1 PAREARGA
9 RRSGG
14 RATIRIEI
22 RVVRRSRFG
31 VRREPRTTNH
41 EPRTGTTHDAPR
53 TTNGMAQRTISV
65 LLLLSALQIPRL
77 RPPDVKFVGTPQN
90 VVEAMLALAK
100 VTPADI
106 VYDLGSGDG
115 RIPITAAKLYGARG
129 VGIEIDPFHLR
140 VARDNVVK
148 AGVADRVRFLNE
160 DLFQSDIH
168 EATVVTIFLL
178 PKLNLQLIP
187 KFRRELARGTRIV
200 SHRFDMGDE
209 WPPEQ
214 SQDVNGLMIYL
225 WTIR

>member
-1 PAREARGA
+1 MM
-9 RRSGG
+9 RSCAVLV
-14 RATIRIEI
+14 ATAFL
-22 RVVRRSRFG
+22 V
-31 VRREPRTTNH
+31 
-41 EPRTGTTHDAPR
+41 AP
-53 TTNGMAQRTISV
+53 S
-65 LLLLSALQIPRL
+65 SATQITRL

-90 VVEAMLALAK
+90 VVEAMLDLAR

-115 RIPITAAKLYGARG
+115 RIPITAAKKYGARG
-129 VGIEIDPFHLR
+129 VGIEIDLFHLR
-140 VARDNVVK
+140 EAKDNLAN
-148 AGVADRVRFLNE
+148 AGVGDRVRFLNE
-160 DLFQSDIH
+160 DLFQADLH
-168 EATVVTIFLL
+168 EATVVTLFLL

-200 SHRFDMGDE
+200 SHKFDMGDD

>member
-1 PAREARGA
+1 MRMIVTLGLVA
-9 RRSGG
+9 
-14 RATIRIEI
+14 
-22 RVVRRSRFG
+22 
-31 VRREPRTTNH
+31 
-41 EPRTGTTHDAPR
+41 
-53 TTNGMAQRTISV
+53 
-65 LLLLSALQIPRL
+65 ALQIARL

-100 VTPADI
+100 VTPADV

-115 RIPITAAKLYGARG
+115 RIPITAAKLFGARG

-140 VARDNVVK
+140 VARDDVAK
-148 AGVADRVRFLNE
+148 AGVGDRVMFLNE
-160 DLFQSDIH
+160 DLFQAVIH

-187 KFRRELARGTRIV
+187 KFRRELRRGTRIV
-200 SHRFDMGDE
+200 SHKFDMGDE

-214 SQDVNGLMIYL
+214 AQDVNGLMIYL